1 MKDEKIF
8 KIALLSTIIG
18 LLGLIITSGYVVAQ
32 DVKISEIDNTKIDSE
47 VKINAKITDIKI
59 LKSNT
64 MIITLDDETSTIKL
78 VIFNCEDLRNI
89 LHKDMNIEVTAKVT
103 LYNGELELILQ
114 NMNDLKIK

>member
-8 KIALLSTIIG
+8 KIAIITTIIG
-18 LLGLIITSGYVVAQ
+18 LIGLIITSGYVVAPQ
-32 DVKISEIDNTKIDSE
+32 IKISEIDNTKIDSE
-47 VKINAKITDIKI
+47 VEIDAKITDIKI

-64 MIITLDDETSTIKL
+64 MIITLADETSTIKL
-78 VIFNCEDLRNI
+78 VIFNCQDFKDM
-89 LHKDMNIEVTAKVT
+89 LHKNMDVTVTAKVT